1 MGKGDQRKK
10 RRRER
15 GVLREGV
22 ARAGHPGNSKVGRK
36 ALVAILSDFRSPA
49 LCPARGF
56 SVFCFSLMFVFRLF
70 LPFFSTSFFS
80 SFFFSCC
87 SLSLVAYR
95 FLLSLIFP

>member
-70 LPFFSTSFFS
+70 LPFFLPLFRLLS
-80 SFFFSCC
+80 SSRVVPYLWSHLVFFF
-87 SLSLVAYR
+87 
-95 FLLSLIFP
+95 SLIFP